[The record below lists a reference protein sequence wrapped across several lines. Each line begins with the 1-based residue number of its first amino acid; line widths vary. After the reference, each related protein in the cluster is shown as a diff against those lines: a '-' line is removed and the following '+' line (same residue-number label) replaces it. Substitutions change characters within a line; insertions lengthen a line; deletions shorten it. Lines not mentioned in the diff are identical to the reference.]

1 MGVTNGSTSKV
12 LYVSHL
18 PVPHLPPN
26 ASQANS
32 FGNFPHSL
40 MSDDKTCD
48 DSTIA
53 IFSQEGVTTIH
64 REHDVLL
71 TCKDEPKLIGVLDN
85 HGGYCISLV
94 QNKGHLQTR
103 LPSKKALHALQQ
115 ANSVC
120 ITSLPLSKPSHGC
133 MLSVV
138 TPSSPHDS
146 KRNRLGTLW
155 VGPCCLSRT
164 SRSTTPKPPKS
175 PKGYLNQTRK
185 NVSSTKPKAVQFEE
199 FQSLHLRGDAKC
211 GTSTPLSMMY
221 VT

>member
-1 MGVTNGSTSKV
+1 
-12 LYVSHL
+12 
-18 PVPHLPPN
+18 
-26 ASQANS
+26 
-32 FGNFPHSL
+32 

-48 DSTIA
+48 DSTIS

-120 ITSLPLSKPSHGC
+120 ITSLPLSKPSQ
-133 MLSVV
+133 
-138 TPSSPHDS
+138 DA
-146 KRNRLGTLW
+146 
-155 VGPCCLSRT
+155 CCLWLPRQVHMTQSGIGWGLYGLAPVVCPEHPEVLP
-164 SRSTTPKPPKS
+164 RSPRKS
-175 PKGYLNQTRK
+175 
-185 NVSSTKPKAVQFEE
+185 
-199 FQSLHLRGDAKC
+199 
-211 GTSTPLSMMY
+211 
-221 VT
+221 

>member
-48 DSTIA
+48 DSTIS

-164 SRSTTPKPPKS
+164 SRSTTPKPPKVL
-175 PKGYLNQTRK
+175 KAI
-185 NVSSTKPKAVQFEE
+185 STKHGRMSAPPNQKLCNLRNSNLCTSGEMQNVGH
-199 FQSLHLRGDAKC
+199 LHHCL
-211 GTSTPLSMMY
+211 
-221 VT
+221 